1 MCLYMSLFKHI
12 FYLQRYLKI
21 LIFTY
26 LMKNLN
32 DLLTYEIGEFNYTF
46 KDLLFELNLNL
57 IIDNNNSDLYYFSFL
72 NEKETIIKSKLLS
85 FSLTNFN
92 VYEILLSLRNY
103 YLLNKLELISLIN
116 NYSLTNLYLDS
127 EDIESEHLFNE
138 YLSSRNLYK
147 IFLNH
152 KIDLKRINEE
162 VINNKDDN
170 NDINSNN
177 KTNNTN
183 NTLKL
188 ERVIDLSFIDRY
200 EDNTINNHVSLINL
214 IKNRAINNLIKLKDY
229 LTFKKRIY

>member
-1 MCLYMSLFKHI
+1 MSLFKHI

>member
-1 MCLYMSLFKHI
+1 MCLYLSLFKHI

-92 VYEILLSLRNY
+92 VYEILVSLKNY
-103 YLLNKLELISLIN
+103 YLLNKLDLVSLIN
-116 NYSLTNLYLDS
+116 NYSLTNLYFDI
-127 EDIESEHLFNE
+127 EDIENEHLFNE
-138 YLSSRNLYK
+138 YLSSINLYK

-162 VINNKDDN
+162 VINNKDDMK
-170 NDINSNN
+170 IVVI
-177 KTNNTN
+177 
-183 NTLKL
+183 LL
-188 ERVIDLSFIDRY
+188 IRVVT
-200 EDNTINNHVSLINL
+200 TI
-214 IKNRAINNLIKLKDY
+214 KLIKL
-229 LTFKKRIY
+229 